1 MRCWVLVRGLV
12 LVLCATPAF
21 AQTAQTRT
29 ARPYEVRAFFT
40 AGSERTEAPKTFD
53 AVFGTER
60 LTLIGGGGE
69 IVIKRKW
76 IVRGQFSQFSGTG
89 TRVFVDTDGTVFPLD
104 IPLDITIR
112 VTEFSAG
119 YRFYVKPRWALYA
132 AGGRSSYSLRE
143 ESTGDVARSSGSGWH
158 VLGGGDARPHKWVFV
173 AGEAQWTKTD
183 DILTGGA
190 ADVLN
195 ESRLGGIR
203 ISGRIGIAF

>member
-1 MRCWVLVRGLV
+1 MKPLAVVLLLAV
-12 LVLCATPAF
+12 ATPAF
-21 AQTAQTRT
+21 AQTAST
-29 ARPYEVRAFFT
+29 RPYEVRAFFT
-40 AGSERTEAPKTFD
+40 AGSESTESPKTFD
-53 AVFGTER
+53 AVLGTER
-60 LTLIGGGGE
+60 LMLIGAGGE
-69 IVIKRKW
+69 IQIKRRW
-76 IVRGQFSQFSGTG
+76 ILRGQFSQFSDTG

-143 ESTGDVARSSGSGWH
+143 ESNGDPARSNGSGWH
-158 VLGGGDARPHKWVFV
+158 VLGGAEARPHKWIFI
-173 AGEAQWTKTD
+173 AGEGQWTKTD

-190 ADVLN
+190 AEALN